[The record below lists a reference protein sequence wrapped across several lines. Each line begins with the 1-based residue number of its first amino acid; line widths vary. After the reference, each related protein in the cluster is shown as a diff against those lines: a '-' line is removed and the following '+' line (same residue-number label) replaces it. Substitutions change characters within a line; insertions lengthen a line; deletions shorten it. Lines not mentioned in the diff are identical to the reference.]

1 MQLLSLLGL
10 VLAFFTIIVGAILK
24 GSHVAALWSSAAFV
38 VVIIGTTAAVL
49 VQTPFQVL
57 VRAMRMSRWVIM
69 PPPGSGH
76 SMIEKIITWSEIAR
90 RQGLLGLEDMLDG
103 EQDGFIQKGLQLL
116 VDGSEP
122 ETIRAILEVE
132 ITSREN
138 ADMAAARV
146 FESAGVY
153 APTMGIVGA
162 VMGLMSVME
171 KLADPSSLG
180 PGIAAAF
187 VSTIYGIASANLLLL
202 PIAAKLKDQVRA
214 QSQLREI
221 VTEGLLAIADGENP
235 RVIETRL
242 QGYLH

>member
-1 MQLLSLLGL
+1 
-10 VLAFFTIIVGAILK
+10 
-24 GSHVAALWSSAAFV
+24 
-38 VVIIGTTAAVL
+38 
-49 VQTPFQVL
+49 
-57 VRAMRMSRWVIM
+57 
-69 PPPGSGH
+69 
-76 SMIEKIITWSEIAR
+76 MIEKIIAWSEIAR
-90 RQGLLGLEDMLDG
+90 RQGLLGLEDTLD
-103 EQDGFIQKGLQLL
+103 EEKDGFIQKGLQLL

-122 ETIRAILEVE
+122 ETVRAILEVE